1 MNIWENNNVSIF
13 QLQLLTRF
21 ERITHSQDNGRN
33 TENVKAKSGN
43 FLRGQKVGY
52 IDHNMLK
59 IAILNCVKTIY
70 FLPHF
75 STANCRM
82 IHFVDTVLWYGVTTI
97 LQQHSTNAEF
107 SNWTYII
114 SV

>member
-1 MNIWENNNVSIF
+1 MNIWENNNISIF

-21 ERITHSQDNGRN
+21 ERTTHTQGNGRN

-59 IAILNCVKTIY
+59 
-70 FLPHF
+70 
-75 STANCRM
+75 
-82 IHFVDTVLWYGVTTI
+82 
-97 LQQHSTNAEF
+97 
-107 SNWTYII
+107 
-114 SV
+114 